1 MIQHVLMQTVCLRGF
16 DAGVSAL
23 RHDLGFELRGR
34 GAVDPGLA
42 RVWGVNASAHPRFA
56 VLSAPGVSRGFIRL
70 VEGPADD
77 ETGTFHKQGLFNAE
91 LLTRDVEALFARLK
105 ESSNFPIVS
114 ELNTYDLSGA
124 GGGAVSRSFATR
136 GPGGAG
142 FFFTQY
148 LKVPP
153 PRTLPV
159 CETLVGPMFNAA
171 VSIDLRPL
179 VEIFYEKTLGMRLRL
194 AGRLTQ
200 PSVNRIIGL
209 PDDWGFMMLVYKGEG
224 DGLIE
229 VDIHEHHLP
238 AGPPIADDRLRPGN
252 SMLTVET
259 SDLEDVLGRAA
270 TAGFTGTAAELMAA
284 APYDGRRAAVLRGPA
299 GERIEVVESRPA
311 TSSSPGPPRAN

>member
-1 MIQHVLMQTVCLRGF
+1 MELGTVIQQVLMQTVSLRLF
-16 DAGVSAL
+16 DGGISAL
-23 RHDLGFELRGR
+23 QEDLGFELRAG
-34 GAVDPGLA
+34 GVVDEGLA
-42 RVWGVNASAHPRFA
+42 RVWGVSPRVHSRFA

-77 ETGTFHKQGLFNAE
+77 ETGTFHKRGMFNAE
-91 LLTRDVEALFARLK
+91 LLTRDVEALFARLR
-105 ESSNFPIVS
+105 ESSRFRIVS

-171 VSIDLRPL
+171 VSTDLRPR
-179 VEIFYEKTLGMRLRL
+179 VEEFYEKVLGMHVRL

-200 PSVNRIIGL
+200 PTVNRIIGL

-229 VDIHEHHLP
+229 IDIHEHDVP
-238 AGPPIADDRLRPGN
+238 AEPTVQGDQLRAGN
-252 SMLTVET
+252 SMLTLET
-259 SDLEDVLGRAA
+259 GDLDGVLGRAA
-270 TAGFTGTAAELMAA
+270 GAGFASTPAREIAA

-299 GERIEVVESRPA
+299 GERVELVEAR
-311 TSSSPGPPRAN
+311 

>member
-1 MIQHVLMQTVCLRGF
+1 MVQQVLMQTVSLRLF

-23 RHDLGFELRGR
+23 QDELGFELRAG
-34 GAVDPGLA
+34 GGVDEALA
-42 RVWGVNASAHPRFA
+42 RAWGVAAPAHPRFA
-56 VLSAPGVSRGFIRL
+56 VLSAPGVTRGFIRL
-70 VEGPADD
+70 VEGPNDD
-77 ETGTFHKQGLFNAE
+77 ETGTFHKRGMFNAE
-91 LLTRDVEALFARLK
+91 LLTRDVEALYQRLRG
-105 ESSNFPIVS
+105 SSHFRVVS
-114 ELNTYDLSGA
+114 DLNTYDLSGA

-153 PRTLPV
+153 PRKLPV

-171 VSIDLRPL
+171 ISTSQRPP
-179 VEIFYEKTLGMRLRL
+179 VDSFYQTVLGLGLRL

-200 PSVNRIIGL
+200 PTVNRIIGL

-229 VDIHEHHLP
+229 VDIHEHDVP
-238 AGPPIADDRLRPGN
+238 ADPVVPETRLRPGN
-252 SMLTVET
+252 SMLTLET
-259 SDLEDVLGRAA
+259 GDLDGVLGRAA
-270 TAGFTGTAAELMAA
+270 EAGISGSAAAAITA

-299 GERIEVVESRPA
+299 GERVELVQSR
-311 TSSSPGPPRAN
+311 

>member
-1 MIQHVLMQTVCLRGF
+1 MIQQVLMQTVSLR
-16 DAGVSAL
+16 DVDQGVAAL
-23 RHDLGFELRGR
+23 RDDLGFELRAG
-34 GAVDPGLA
+34 GATDRALA
-42 RVWGVNASAHPRFA
+42 RVWGVTPSAHPRFA

-70 VEGPADD
+70 VEGPVND
-77 ETGTFHKQGLFNAE
+77 ETGTFHKRGMFNAE

-105 ESSNFPIVS
+105 GSTHFRIVS

-171 VSIDLRPL
+171 VSTDSRPR
-179 VEIFYEKTLGMRLRL
+179 VEEFYEKTLGMHLRL

-200 PSVNRIIGL
+200 PTVNRIIGL

-229 VDIHEHHLP
+229 VDIHEHDVP
-238 AGPPIADDRLRPGN
+238 ANPPVPEDQLRPGN

-259 SDLEDVLGRAA
+259 GDLDAVLRRAA
-270 TAGFTGTAAELMAA
+270 EAGFHGAATEVISAP
-284 APYDGRRAAVLRGPA
+284 PYDGRRAAVLRGPA
-299 GERIEVVESRPA
+299 GERIELVETR
-311 TSSSPGPPRAN
+311 

>member
-1 MIQHVLMQTVCLRGF
+1 MIQQVLMQTVSLHGL

-23 RHDLGFELRGR
+23 REELGFEVRSEGR
-34 GAVDPGLA
+34 VERGLA
-42 RVWGVNASAHPRFA
+42 RVWGLTLSARSRFA

-70 VEGPADD
+70 VEGPKDD
-77 ETGTFHKQGLFNAE
+77 ETGTFHKRGLFNAE
-91 LLTRDVEALFARLK
+91 LLTRDVESLFARLSG
-105 ESSNFPIVS
+105 SSRFRVVS
-114 ELNTYDLSGA
+114 DLNTYDLSGA

-171 VSIDLRPL
+171 ISTDRQPR
-179 VEIFYEKTLGMRLRL
+179 VEAFYQTTLGMHLRL
-194 AGRLTQ
+194 KGRLTQ
-200 PSVNRIIGL
+200 PTVNRIIGL

-229 VDIHEHHLP
+229 VDIHEHDVP
-238 AGPPIADDRLRPGN
+238 ADPPVEDDQLRPGN

-259 SDLEDVLGRAA
+259 ADLDAVLGRASE
-270 TAGFTGTAAELMAA
+270 AGFSGTPAEAVAAF
-284 APYDGRRAAVLRGPA
+284 PYEGRRAAVLRGPA
-299 GERIEVVESRPA
+299 GERIELLGA
-311 TSSSPGPPRAN
+311 TSSSRGPRSAS

>member
-1 MIQHVLMQTVCLRGF
+1 
-16 DAGVSAL
+16 
-23 RHDLGFELRGR
+23 
-34 GAVDPGLA
+34 
-42 RVWGVNASAHPRFA
+42 

-70 VEGPADD
+70 VEGPEDD
-77 ETGTFHKQGLFNAE
+77 QTGTFHKRGMFNAE
-91 LLTRDVEALFARLK
+91 LLTRDVETLFTRLTG
-105 ESSNFPIVS
+105 SSRFRVVS

-171 VSIDLRPL
+171 ISIDQQSR
-179 VEIFYEKTLGMRLRL
+179 VETFYEKTLGMHLRL
-194 AGRLTQ
+194 KGRLTQ
-200 PSVNRIIGL
+200 PAVNRIIGL
-209 PDDWGFMMLVYKGEG
+209 RDEWGFMMLVYKGEG

-229 VDIHEHHLP
+229 VDVHEHDVPLDP
-238 AGPPIADDRLRPGN
+238 RVPEDQLRPGN

-259 SDLEDVLGRAA
+259 TDLDAVLRRAA
-270 TAGFTGTAAELMAA
+270 EAGFSGTNAA
-284 APYDGRRAAVLRGPA
+284 AIAAFPCEGRRAAVLRGPA
-299 GERIEVVESRPA
+299 GERIELVESRPL
-311 TSSSPGPPRAN
+311 TSSSRDPR

>member
-1 MIQHVLMQTVCLRGF
+1 MIQQVLMQTVSLRGF

-23 RHDLGFELRGR
+23 CDELGFEIRSSGL
-34 GAVDPGLA
+34 VDAGLA
-42 RVWGVNASAHPRFA
+42 RLWGATPSARSRFA
-56 VLSAPGVSRGFIRL
+56 VLSAPGASRGFIRL
-70 VEGPADD
+70 VEGPEDD
-77 ETGTFHKQGLFNAE
+77 ETGTFHKRGLFNAE
-91 LLTRDVEALFARLK
+91 LLTRDVEGLFARLSG
-105 ESSNFPIVS
+105 SSRFKVVS

-171 VSIDLRPL
+171 ISTDRQPP
-179 VEIFYEKTLGMRLRL
+179 VEAFYETILGMRLRL
-194 AGRLTQ
+194 KGRLTQ
-200 PSVNRIIGL
+200 PTVNRIIGL

-224 DGLIE
+224 EGLIE
-229 VDIHEHHLP
+229 VDIHEHDVP
-238 AGPPIADDRLRPGN
+238 ADPPVGDDRLRPGN

-259 SDLEDVLGRAA
+259 GDLDLVLRRAA
-270 TAGFTGTAAELMAA
+270 ESGFSGTPAEAIAGF
-284 APYDGRRAAVLRGPA
+284 PYEGRRAAVLRGPA
-299 GERIEVVESRPA
+299 GERIELLAA
-311 TSSSPGPPRAN
+311 TSSSRDPR

>member
-1 MIQHVLMQTVCLRGF
+1 MIRQVLMQTVSLKEF

-23 RHDLGFELRGR
+23 RDDLGFEMRGR
-34 GAVDPGLA
+34 GLVDGGLA
-42 RVWGVNASAHPRFA
+42 RVWGVASSAHPRFA

-70 VEGPADD
+70 VEGPEDD
-77 ETGTFHKQGLFNAE
+77 GTGTFHKRGMFNAE
-91 LLTRDVEALFARLK
+91 LLTRDVESLFARLGG
-105 ESSNFPIVS
+105 SSHFRVVS

-171 VSIDLRPL
+171 VSIDRQPG
-179 VEIFYEKTLGMRLRL
+179 VEAFYETTLGMHMRLK
-194 AGRLTQ
+194 GRLTQ
-200 PSVNRIIGL
+200 PTVNRIIGL

-229 VDIHEHHLP
+229 VDIHEHDVP
-238 AGPPIADDRLRPGN
+238 ADPPVRQDHLRPGN

-259 SDLEDVLGRAA
+259 GDLDAVLARAAGAGFAA
-270 TAGFTGTAAELMAA
+270 TAPESIAA

-299 GERIEVVESRPA
+299 GERVELLESR
-311 TSSSPGPPRAN
+311 

>member
-1 MIQHVLMQTVCLRGF
+1 MIQQVLMQTVALKDFG
-16 DAGVSAL
+16 AGVSAL
-23 RHDLGFELRGR
+23 RADLGFETKAEGVVGPDL
-34 GAVDPGLA
+34 AVALGISA
-42 RVWGVNASAHPRFA
+42 VAHPRFA
-56 VLSAPGVSRGFIRL
+56 VLGPKGVARGFIRL
-70 VEGPADD
+70 IEGPKDD
-77 ETGTFHKQGLFNAE
+77 ETGRFHKRGMFNAE
-91 LLTRDVEALFARLK
+91 LLTRDVEALFMKLQA
-105 ESSNFPIVS
+105 SSHFKLVS

-171 VSIDLRPL
+171 VSTDMQLP
-179 VEIFYEKTLGMRLRL
+179 VEIFYEKILGMRLRL

-200 PSVNRIIGL
+200 PAVNRIIGL

-229 VDIHEHHLP
+229 IDIHEHDVP
-238 AGPPIADDRLRPGN
+238 VEPPSPDDQLRPGN

-259 SDLEDVLGRAA
+259 ADLDGILERATESGFPE
-270 TAGFTGTAAELMAA
+270 TAPAVIAA

-299 GERIEVVESRPA
+299 GERVELVEAR
-311 TSSSPGPPRAN
+311 